1 MSALEASFD
10 RHKAHLSLRM
20 RHVSLPCMS
29 DQESD
34 AGQVKQRMDAMLRRL
49 AKMPPQSRDELAE
62 AVRRAKEEK
71 RTRAKGK
78 SQAKKTA

>member
-1 MSALEASFD
+1 
-10 RHKAHLSLRM
+10 
-20 RHVSLPCMS
+20 MS